1 MGSLDLLNH
10 IFNFLAPAVVAGF
23 VVAILAPIWFK
34 KNRSGPGMLV
44 QGLMNALSGAFALA
58 CGLWIFG
65 NDGKMA
71 TYAAMVM
78 LVASCQW
85 VGARA
90 WR

>member
-10 IFNFLAPAVVAGF
+10 CFNFLAPALAAGF
-23 VVAILAPIWFK
+23 LVAIIAPIWFK
-34 KNRSGPGMLV
+34 KSRAPGGMLA
-44 QGLMNALSGAFALA
+44 QGLMNTLSGALALA
-58 CGLWIFG
+58 CGLWFFG

-85 VGARA
+85 VGVKA

>member
-1 MGSLDLLNH
+1 L
-10 IFNFLAPAVVAGF
+10 
-23 VVAILAPIWFK
+23 
-34 KNRSGPGMLV
+34 
-44 QGLMNALSGAFALA
+44 ALA
-58 CGLWIFG
+58 CGLWFFG

-85 VGARA
+85 VGVKA

>member
-10 IFNFLAPAVVAGF
+10 CFNFLAPALAAGF
-23 VVAILAPIWFK
+23 FVAILAPIGFK
-34 KNRSGPGMLV
+34 KTL
-44 QGLMNALSGAFALA
+44 ALA
-58 CGLWIFG
+58 CGLWFFG

-85 VGARA
+85 VGVKA

>member
-10 IFNFLAPAVVAGF
+10 CFNFLAPALAAGF
-23 VVAILAPIWFK
+23 FVAILAPIGFK
-34 KNRSGPGMLV
+34 KNRSARGVLA
-44 QGLMNALSGAFALA
+44 QGAMNTLAGALALA
-58 CGLWIFG
+58 CGLWFFG

-85 VGARA
+85 VGVKA